1 VKPSP
6 LPPAAHELAREV
18 AEGWARLGAP
28 PLDPALA
35 AQVGS
40 QLHLLYLWNRRFNL
54 TAIRD
59 PREGVRRHA
68 LEALEAT
75 LVPGLPEAGLLVDLG
90 SGNGFPALPI
100 LAARPG
106 LSGLL
111 VESAARKV
119 DFLRAA
125 VRESGLGPRVRA
137 EQLVFERFGQ
147 LPEEIA
153 LLTLRGFPDP
163 ERWILEAAASRPGA
177 AILAWLALD
186 DAGRIARALQQQGA
200 RAEVRPLRSSGTGA
214 ILRAGA

>member
-1 VKPSP
+1 MRRDP

-18 AEGWARLGAP
+18 AEGWARLGAA

-35 AQVGS
+35 ASVGS

-59 PREGVRRHA
+59 PRDGVKRHA

-75 LVPGLPEAGLLVDLG
+75 LVPDLPERGLLVDLG
-90 SGNGFPALPI
+90 SGNGFPALPL

-106 LSGLL
+106 LRGLL
-111 VESAARKV
+111 IESAARKV

-125 VRESGLGPRVRA
+125 VRESGLTERVRA
-137 EQLVFERFGQ
+137 EQRLLRRIDE
-147 LPEEIA
+147 LPDETA

-163 ERWILEAAASRPGA
+163 ERWILEALDLRPAAVV
-177 AILAWLALD
+177 LAWLALD
-186 DAGRIARALQQQGA
+186 DAGRIARALQQRGA
-200 RAEVRPLRSSGTGA
+200 RAEVRPLRSSGVGA
-214 ILRAGA
+214 ILRTGR